1 MGMKTIN
8 TKLFFLTIFVI
19 SLWPN
24 VIRAQSSNAPVFEP
38 AINEIYHYD
47 PVAEGKERVKRFHEG
62 VIAQRNLSPIWYKT
76 DGKILTK
83 REAHKL
89 LIRPSGIDDEGW
101 ELMQLMLELVL
112 AGNQPV
118 QFYARVVDQN
128 EAPIAGANLDLHFS
142 GIDTDK
148 VLAKYPHMDMGEEQT
163 NWTAKVYSDEKGVI
177 QLKGIAAH
185 YLKVLN
191 VSKSGYLSRYNEAW
205 YGEMIY
211 ETNAVVRSGSIKP
224 LGELTMDAVNPKKGY
239 TFSLIKTN
247 ETPHIK

>member
-1 MGMKTIN
+1 MKTIN

-38 AINEIYHYD
+38 ATNEIYHYD
-47 PVAEGKERVKRFHEG
+47 PVAENKERVKRFHEM
-62 VIAQRNLSPIWYKT
+62 VLVQRNLSPIWYKT

-83 REAHKL
+83 REARKL

-101 ELMQLMLELVL
+101 ELLQLMLELVL

-128 EAPIAGANLDLHFS
+128 GAPIAGASLDLHFS

-163 NWTAKVYSDEKGVI
+163 NWTAKVYSDANGWVR
-177 QLKGIAAH
+177 LDGIAGH
-185 YLKVLN
+185 YLYVWSI
-191 VSKSGYLSRYNEAW
+191 SKAGYLSRYQDDIA
-205 YGEMIY
+205 GGMTY
-211 ETNAVVRSGSIKP
+211 ETNAVTRLGYVRAS
-224 LGELTMDAVNPKKGY
+224 GELTMDAVNPKKGY
-239 TFSLIKTN
+239 TFSLTKTN
-247 ETPHIK
+247 ETTRVK